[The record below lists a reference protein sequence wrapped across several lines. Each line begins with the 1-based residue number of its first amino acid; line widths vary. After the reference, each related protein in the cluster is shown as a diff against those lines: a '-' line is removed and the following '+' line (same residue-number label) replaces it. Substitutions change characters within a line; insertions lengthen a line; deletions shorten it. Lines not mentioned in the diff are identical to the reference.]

1 MITRSGFISNSS
13 STSFFCQIC
22 ERKEELLGDVIPI
35 ENDMFCCEKGH
46 EFHIKCLPDGIRLTI
61 EELEEIENPNC
72 IPEKY
77 CPICNLEII
86 PDYILVEYIE
96 ITSDLDMYRREIK
109 ERFNDLE
116 DLREYCRRNA
126 N

>member
-1 MITRSGFISNSS
+1 MKQRLGFVSNSS

-22 ERKEELLGDVIPI
+22 EKKEELLGDATPI

-61 EELEEIENPNC
+61 EELEEIKNPNY
-72 IPEKY
+72 IPQKY

-86 PDYILVEYIE
+86 PDYILVKYIE
-96 ITSDLDMYRREIK
+96 TTSDLDMYRREIK
-109 ERFNDLE
+109 ERFSDLE